1 MTHVSDRLPRWKRS
15 LILFHIVG
23 IDVAGP
29 DFMFLREVD
38 DIVVLATGP
47 KVSLQ
52 QTFGTIVD
60 QGVAFFGRIVVWGIG
75 IVDFQAVHQ
84 TGICLSFFQESPTGR
99 INAGTN
105 IQQVGIQVVDLGISD

>member
-1 MTHVSDRLPRWKRS
+1 
-15 LILFHIVG
+15 
-23 IDVAGP
+23 
-29 DFMFLREVD
+29 MFLREVD

-75 IVDFQAVHQ
+75 IVDLQAVHQ